1 MSAEKILNDRQN
13 EYGDADRNFSK
24 IGALWAVILDL
35 DQPIEA
41 HVVAL
46 MMDQLKTVRI
56 LANPEHADS
65 WYDKLGYTTLGVNI
79 VNRTD

>member
-1 MSAEKILNDRQN
+1 MIEKILNERQDD
-13 EYGDADRNFSK
+13 YGDAITNFAK

-35 DQPIEA
+35 DEPIEP

-65 WYDKLGYTTLGVNI
+65 WFDKLGYTTHGYNI
-79 VNRTD
+79 INGKGL